1 MSETEDTIDQ
11 NDLDD
16 AVDEATEAVAVQ
28 ARELEELVARDSN
41 GENVGLAQLMDVPV
55 HVTIEVG
62 RTRLPLGEL
71 TRLNPGSLIE
81 LDRKAHEP
89 ADILVNGKIVARG
102 EIVTIGENYGV
113 RVTSVEG

>member
-1 MSETEDTIDQ
+1 MSEKNIDP

-16 AVDEATEAVAVQ
+16 AIDEATEAVAVQ
-28 ARELEELVARDSN
+28 ARELGELVARESN

-62 RTRLPLGEL
+62 RTRLSLGEL
-71 TRLNPGSLIE
+71 TRLNAGSVIE

-89 ADILVNGKIVARG
+89 ADILVNGKTVARG
-102 EIVTIGENYGV
+102 EIVTIGEHYGV
-113 RVTSVEG
+113 RVTSVG